1 MNSNGTTADRLFEQ
15 YKTEFDEKRAK
26 DNARKSRPS
35 GELALTSK
43 SSGAIVSNRAE
54 IPLPVESRKGRKEVE
69 AEQIRRWKMLMA
81 AQRAGMAQH
90 VMVVTAVHAQ
100 SQLNYLQAELTDC
113 YYSGDR
119 TDAMNEFMASVT
131 AKCLATAEAGVF
143 AILESLPK
151 KLAEEL

>member
-1 MNSNGTTADRLFEQ
+1 MSNNGTTAEQLFEQ

-26 DNARKSRPS
+26 NNAKKSRPS

-43 SSGAIVSNRAE
+43 SSGAIMSNRAE
-54 IPLPVESRKGRKEVE
+54 IPLPVESRKGRKELE
-69 AEQIRRWKMLMA
+69 AEQFRRWRMYND
-81 AQRAGMAQH
+81 AQRAVMAQH
-90 VMVVTAVHAQ
+90 VMVATTVHAQ